1 MYVHTHSQEV
11 TKALYSML
19 KGDRMK
25 HKSLTFSTN
34 ELHMLMFR
42 REEEKSVYTKG
53 TPVLSYPQADLALQ
67 G

>member
-19 KGDRMK
+19 EGDRMK
-25 HKSLTFSTN
+25 HKPLTFSTN
-34 ELHMLMFR
+34 ELCMLMFR
-42 REEEKSVYTKG
+42 REEKSVYTKG